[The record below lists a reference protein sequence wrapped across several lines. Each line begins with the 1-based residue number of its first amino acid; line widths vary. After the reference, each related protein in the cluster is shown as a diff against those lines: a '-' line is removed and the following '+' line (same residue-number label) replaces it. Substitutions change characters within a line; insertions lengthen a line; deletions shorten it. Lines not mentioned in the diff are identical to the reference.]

1 MKLAI
6 AVTASLLASCAA
18 AAESINTVAGSPVYT
33 GRLAFPTNVFKGMYY
48 QPKHQ
53 EQEPRP
59 KVERQDGG
67 FFPDSLNNPWQ
78 LPTAIPSNEVVM
90 PNNPGGDKEQAK
102 KIIDH
107 IFNIGNQL
115 FKVDKE
121 SSPTCNLCRTGLAAF
136 AELAQVD
143 ADLVPDVM
151 VSVCKAFGLAKIFQF
166 EQECERTLG
175 RNTYGS
181 TLAQVLKY
189 GNFTGHAP
197 DAITVCSSTA
207 VKLCNIPQEGVSESF
222 LNNWFG
228 GNREPSKEVV
238 ARWEKG
244 QQKIN
249 GNKNFLRVAHVS
261 DLHIDGRY
269 MVGGEA
275 NCNYGETVQC
285 CRQNSYNSLLYH
297 KPFVHG
303 SIPPDQLSKPAGYWG
318 ELKCDTPWALMG
330 NAMDAL
336 KAVGGKDGYDL
347 AMFTGDLVAHD
358 DLYRYS
364 RDFVEYSAQGLY
376 DILKYA
382 IGDAPLLPTLGN
394 HDSSPENT
402 FAPHSLPGGRGNQY
416 SWDTEYM
423 SKLWQSKGWMRGDAA
438 QQVRK
443 HYGGYSMSPRKGL
456 RVISINTDFWYY
468 TNFFNYIHSENPDY
482 SGMLRFLTDEL
493 FRAEKDGE
501 RVWII
506 GHVITGWDG
515 SESIFKPT
523 ELFYHIVSRF
533 APHTIAAIFFGH
545 THEDHFQVFYRAT
558 DSSTTKVKRN
568 TMNAVATSFI
578 APSITTYQNL
588 NPTFRVMK
596 VDPDTYD
603 VYDFDQ
609 YYTPVTE
616 FDKLKGRHVHHGPV
630 WRHLYSARS
639 AYSNFSA
646 SAHKNTYDAPVK
658 LDNGWWPKNAPIN
671 GSFWGA
677 LTDEIEARP
686 ELAATFSLYQSR
698 QSPKTKVCKTKD
710 CAKHN
715 VCYMRSGSKA
725 QGTKCGGN
733 YGSVARS

>member
-1 MKLAI
+1 MKVTL
-6 AVTASLLASCAA
+6 AVTAALLATCTA
-18 AAESINTVAGSPVYT
+18 AAESINTLAGSPVYT
-33 GRLAFPTNVFKGMYY
+33 GRLAFPTAAFKGMYY

-59 KVERQDGG
+59 KVERQGGG

-78 LPTAIPSNEVVM
+78 LPTSAPDNEVVM
-90 PNNPGGDKEQAK
+90 PNNPGGDKAQAK
-102 KIIDH
+102 RIIDN

-115 FKVDKE
+115 FKVDKKT
-121 SSPTCNLCRTGLAAF
+121 SATCNLCRTGVAAF
-136 AELAQVD
+136 AELVQVD
-143 ADLVPDVM
+143 ADLVPGVL
-151 VSVCKAFGLAKIFQF
+151 VSVCKAFGLAKLFHI
-166 EQECERTLG
+166 EQECERTFG

-189 GNFTGHAP
+189 GNFTGDNP
-197 DAITVCSSTA
+197 DGYAACSSTP
-207 VKLCNIPQEGVSESF
+207 VKLCDPPTEGLSESF
-222 LNNWFG
+222 LNSWFG
-228 GNREPSKEVV
+228 GNREPSKEAI

-244 QQKIN
+244 QRSISADK
-249 GNKNFLRVAHVS
+249 KFLRVAHVS
-261 DLHIDGRY
+261 DLHVDGRY

-275 NCNYGETVQC
+275 NCNFGETVAC
-285 CRQNSYNSLLYH
+285 CRINSYNSSLYD
-297 KPFVHG
+297 KQFVHG
-303 SIPPDQLSKPAGYWG
+303 RIPPDQLSKPAGYWG
-318 ELKCDTPWALMG
+318 ELPCDTPWALMG

-336 KAVGGKDGYDL
+336 KAVGGKEGYDL
-347 AMFTGDLVAHD
+347 ALFTGDLVAHD

-364 RDFVEYSAQGLY
+364 RDFVEYSAQGLF

-382 IGDAPLLPTLGN
+382 IGDAPLMPTLGN

-402 FAPHSLPGGRGNQY
+402 FAPHNLPGGRGHQY
-416 SWDTEYM
+416 SWETDYL
-423 SKLWQSKGWMRGDAA
+423 SSLWQSKGWMHGDAA

-443 HYGGYSMSPRKGL
+443 HYGGFSMSPRKGL
-456 RVISINTDFWYY
+456 RVISLNSDFWYWA
-468 TNFFNYIHSENPDY
+468 NFFNYIHTENPDN

-493 FRAEKDGE
+493 FRAERDGE

-506 GHVITGWDG
+506 GHILTGWQG
-515 SESIFKPT
+515 SEGMFKPT

-545 THEDHFQVFYRAT
+545 THQDHFQVFYRAT
-558 DSSTTKVKRN
+558 HANTARVDRS
-568 TMNAVATSFI
+568 TMNAVTTSFI
-578 APSITTYQNL
+578 APSVTTSKNL
-588 NPTFRVMK
+588 NPSFRVMK

-609 YYTPVTE
+609 YYTPASE
-616 FDKLKGRHVHHGPV
+616 FDKLRGRHVHHGPV

-646 SAHKNTYDAPVK
+646 SAHKNTYDAPVR

-671 GSFWGA
+671 GSFWAA

-698 QSPKTKVCKTKD
+698 QSPKTKVCDSKD

-733 YGSVARS
+733 YGSVV

>member
-1 MKLAI
+1 
-6 AVTASLLASCAA
+6 
-18 AAESINTVAGSPVYT
+18 
-33 GRLAFPTNVFKGMYY
+33 
-48 QPKHQ
+48 
-53 EQEPRP
+53 
-59 KVERQDGG
+59 
-67 FFPDSLNNPWQ
+67 
-78 LPTAIPSNEVVM
+78 
-90 PNNPGGDKEQAK
+90 
-102 KIIDH
+102 
-107 IFNIGNQL
+107 
-115 FKVDKE
+115 
-121 SSPTCNLCRTGLAAF
+121 
-136 AELAQVD
+136 
-143 ADLVPDVM
+143 
-151 VSVCKAFGLAKIFQF
+151 
-166 EQECERTLG
+166 
-175 RNTYGS
+175 
-181 TLAQVLKY
+181 
-189 GNFTGHAP
+189 
-197 DAITVCSSTA
+197 
-207 VKLCNIPQEGVSESF
+207 
-222 LNNWFG
+222 
-228 GNREPSKEVV
+228 
-238 ARWEKG
+238 
-244 QQKIN
+244 
-249 GNKNFLRVAHVS
+249 
-261 DLHIDGRY
+261 
-269 MVGGEA
+269 
-275 NCNYGETVQC
+275 
-285 CRQNSYNSLLYH
+285 
-297 KPFVHG
+297 
-303 SIPPDQLSKPAGYWG
+303 
-318 ELKCDTPWALMG
+318 
-330 NAMDAL
+330 
-336 KAVGGKDGYDL
+336 
-347 AMFTGDLVAHD
+347 
-358 DLYRYS
+358 
-364 RDFVEYSAQGLY
+364 
-376 DILKYA
+376 
-382 IGDAPLLPTLGN
+382 
-394 HDSSPENT
+394 
-402 FAPHSLPGGRGNQY
+402 
-416 SWDTEYM
+416 M